1 MADKI
6 SQTLLGISLV
16 VVAGLFFA
24 GMHASVRFISA
35 ELHPYEISFFRQFFA
50 FLLFV
55 PWIVRTGRGALR
67 TKRPGL
73 QVVRAAVQAVSLLTW
88 FYALSI
94 VPLAEAT
101 TLNFSATFFVAIAA
115 GLFLGEAVGARRW
128 SAVVIG
134 LVGVVIVI
142 RPGIMDLNLGVV
154 LVLVSSVFVAASKV
168 VSKMLAETDS
178 APTIVMYTAILISP
192 MALIPALFVWEWP
205 TATQFLWLAVVA
217 AQGTMGHLCLTQ
229 AYKLADISAVE
240 PASLVRLVWA
250 TLIGIIAFAEIPD
263 MWTIAGALVIAGSV
277 VYLAVG
283 ERRAKKPEADSAGCN
298 PPRMRL

>member
-1 MADKI
+1 MADRI
-6 SQTLLGISLV
+6 SRTLGGILLV

-50 FLLFV
+50 FLLFL
-55 PWIVRTGRGALR
+55 PWILRTGRVALH

-73 QVVRAAVQAVSLLTW
+73 QFIRALVQVVSLLTW

-101 TLNFSATFFVAIAA
+101 TLNFSATFFVAVAA

-128 SAVVIG
+128 SAILIG
-134 LVGVVIVI
+134 FVGVLVII
-142 RPGIMDLNLGVV
+142 RPGFMELNLGVV

-168 VSKMLAETDS
+168 VTKMLSATDS
-178 APTIVMYTAILISP
+178 TPTIVMYTAILISP

-205 TATQFLWLAVVA
+205 TTIQFLWLAAVA
-217 AQGTMGHLCLTQ
+217 AQGTIGHLCLTQ

-240 PASLVRLVWA
+240 PAALVRLIWA
-250 TLIGIIAFAEIPD
+250 ALIGMIAFSEFPD
-263 MWTIAGALVIAGSV
+263 TWTVAGAVVIAGSV

-283 ERRAKKPEADSAGCN
+283 ERRAKKPEPDGAGCIRS
-298 PPRMRL
+298 RMRL